1 MRTNRNVVRV
11 VALRAISSP
20 LSVQGD
26 VPSHLPPFMPR
37 ILWLL
42 ALGHFGRSE
51 SSFDLS
57 TSLTLDSL
65 LSLSAFDFSR
75 SNMTPPRLNLPA
87 NRRVLSDP
95 MSPTQGSGMTSPV
108 SPTLQAY
115 SDKVRFARRPSWT
128 PEHLPQGEFR
138 LSGLKIGREVLTCH
152 CRRKQSK
159 REDLRFKLDPA
170 VSFSHLPTML
180 RPLCIIPHRQPF
192 KYSRCLQDL
201 LHTHSLESPP

>member
-1 MRTNRNVVRV
+1 MVARSRSLRSIRV
-11 VALRAISSP
+11 FLR
-20 LSVQGD
+20 
-26 VPSHLPPFMPR
+26 
-37 ILWLL
+37 
-42 ALGHFGRSE
+42 
-51 SSFDLS
+51 SFNF
-57 TSLTLDSL
+57 TLDSL
-65 LSLSAFDFSR
+65 LSLFALDTSHI
-75 SNMTPPRLNLPA
+75 NMTPPRLNLPA

-170 VSFSHLPTML
+170 VSFSHLPTIV
-180 RPLCIIPHRQPF
+180 RPLPIIPHRQPF

-201 LHTHSLESPP
+201 LPTHSLESPP